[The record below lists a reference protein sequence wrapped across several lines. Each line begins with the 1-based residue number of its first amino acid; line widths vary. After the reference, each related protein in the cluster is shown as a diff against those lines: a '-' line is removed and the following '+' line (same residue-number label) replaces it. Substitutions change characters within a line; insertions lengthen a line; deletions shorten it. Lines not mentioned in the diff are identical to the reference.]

1 MLPKYQKEVLTM
13 FDPQNKEF
21 DPMDDTR
28 ELFPQEETV
37 TPQQESPR
45 VEDVFAPQQQISPQ
59 QAAGGS
65 YYSPRSGCPAGG
77 GYIPP
82 TGSGGGN
89 NHGGDEPPKKKSHK
103 GLKAIAVFASVAF
116 IAYASIQCYQFA
128 TENESVRSFLG
139 KQSAEISEQDSDSE
153 SSADDEDVRTQPSVS
168 DRETD
173 SGAAEPM
180 SFIEL
185 AARENAMSI
194 PDIVDKVTPATVGVA
209 STFLYEGTSYSGWGF
224 GFGMPQQYEQ
234 EMPATGTGIIMSN
247 NGNGS
252 YYIITN
258 AHVIY
263 DSSQYQMGLAKEVQV
278 VLNSDYY
285 SGETQLAATII
296 GYDVAEDI
304 AVLKV
309 TTNQTLAVADF
320 GSSDDLRVGELVI
333 AIGNP
338 LGFELFGSVTTGI
351 ISALDREMTI
361 NDSTMRL
368 IQTDTAINSGNS
380 GGPLINSYGQVIG
393 INSSKISSSY
403 SSGSAS
409 VEGLCFAIPIS
420 HAKAVINDLINYG
433 YVTGKPLIGISGTDV
448 TQEVSQAYGLPIGVY
463 VRGVE
468 EGSSADLAGIQVG
481 DVIIAIN
488 GETVADY
495 DELNAAKDNYKAG
508 DTITVTVTRNGQDL
522 DIQLVLQEKIPTDM
536 N

>member
-1 MLPKYQKEVLTM
+1 M

-28 ELFPQEETV
+28 ELFPQEEI
-37 TPQQESPR
+37 PR
-45 VEDVFAPQQQISPQ
+45 VEDVFAPQQDVPPQ

-65 YYSPRSGCPAGG
+65 YYSPRGGYPAGG
-77 GYIPP
+77 GCVPP
-82 TGSGGGN
+82 SGGCNGN
-89 NHGGDEPPKKKSHK
+89 DNGGNEPPKKKSHK

-139 KQSAEISEQDSDSE
+139 KQNAEISEQDSDSE
-153 SSADDEDVRTQPSVS
+153 SSADDEGVRTQPESS
-168 DRETD
+168 NQSSSE
-173 SGAAEPM
+173 SSAAEPM

-209 STFLYEGTSYSGWGF
+209 STFIYEGTNYSGWGF

-234 EMPATGTGIIMSN
+234 EMPATGTGIIMSD

-263 DSSQYQMGLAKEVQV
+263 DSSEYQMGLAKEVQI
-278 VLNSDYY
+278 VLNGDYY
-285 SGETQLAATII
+285 SGETQLAATIV

-320 GSSDDLRVGELVI
+320 GDSDDLRVGELVI

-351 ISALDREMTI
+351 VSALDREMTV

-420 HAKAVINDLINYG
+420 HAKTVINDLIVYG
-433 YVTGKPLIGISGTDV
+433 YVTGKPLIGISGTNV

-468 EGSSADLAGIQVG
+468 EGSSADLAGIRVG

-488 GETVADY
+488 GETISNY
-495 DELNAAKDNYKAG
+495 EELNAAKDNYKAG
-508 DTITVTVTRNGQDL
+508 DTITLTVTRNGQDL
-522 DIQLVLQEKIPTDM
+522 DIQLVLQEKVPTDI